1 MAAKTKTM
9 ESKQFE
15 AALDD
20 VIEKIILNERIT
32 LEDYAIISAA
42 QDYPDHIK
50 MAEVPVKSKM
60 YYCNFERRALD
71 KMKLG
76 LARYGINKLS
86 DVMDLNRDRRWASEV
101 AQ

>member
-20 VIEKIILNERIT
+20 VIEKIILNEKIT
-32 LEDYAIISAA
+32 LEDFAIISAA
-42 QDYPDHIK
+42 QDYPEHTK

-60 YYCNFERRALD
+60 YYCNFEGRVLD
-71 KMKLG
+71 KMKFELSKH
-76 LARYGINKLS
+76 GINSLS
-86 DVMDLNRDRRWASEV
+86 DVMDLNRDRRWAAEA